1 MKNYIVICASDAE
14 AKATHNEF
22 VESRKNLITQ
32 QNDVCTVQMDNEVYR
47 FMSILA
53 LPDQLIVDGW
63 TITSHC
69 RDMHSEELVK
79 ETEFDL
85 RYARMKRYSKNR
97 G

>member
-14 AKATHNEF
+14 AKATQKEF
-22 VESRKNLITQ
+22 VKSRKNLITQ
-32 QNDVCTVQMDNEVYR
+32 CNELCTVQMDNEVYR

-69 RDMHSEELVK
+69 RYIHSEELVRG
-79 ETEFDL
+79 TEFDL

>member
-14 AKATHNEF
+14 AKATHNKF

-32 QNDVCTVQMDNEVYR
+32 HNDVCTVRMDNEVYH
-47 FMSILA
+47 FMSIIA
-53 LPDQLIVDGW
+53 LPEKLIVDGW

-69 RDMHSEELVK
+69 RYMHSEELVRG
-79 ETEFDL
+79 TEFDM
-85 RYARMKRYSKNR
+85 RYARMKQYSKNK